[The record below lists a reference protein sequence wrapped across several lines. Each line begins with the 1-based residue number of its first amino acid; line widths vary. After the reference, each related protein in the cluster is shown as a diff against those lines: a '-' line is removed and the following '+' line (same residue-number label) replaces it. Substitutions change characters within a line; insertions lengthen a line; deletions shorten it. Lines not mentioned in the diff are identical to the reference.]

1 MLLSSQSPMPPT
13 TTDSDAAAL
22 YVQHFEM
29 LKDIATSQFHL
40 APDDAEALAGD
51 VLIASLRHSRS
62 TEWLTGA
69 MIYAI
74 RSHLGAAR

>member
-1 MLLSSQSPMPPT
+1 MPT
-13 TTDSDAAAL
+13 TTDPDDAEE
-22 YVQHFEM
+22 YIQHFEM
-29 LKDIATSQFHL
+29 LKDLATSQYHL

-69 MIYAI
+69 MLYAI
-74 RSHLGAAR
+74 RSHLGAGR

>member
-1 MLLSSQSPMPPT
+1 MPPT
-13 TTDSDAAAL
+13 TTDSDDDAL
-22 YVQHFEM
+22 YARDFEM

-40 APDDAEALAGD
+40 APDDAEALAED

-74 RSHLGAAR
+74 RSHLEAGK